1 MILEKLRSLIADQ
14 LGVDSSNIIM
24 DTNFEEDLGVDSL
37 DIVELSMALE
47 EEFDI
52 GEMSEED
59 LATIKTVGDLVH
71 YLQGKLDI

>member
-1 MILEKLRSLIADQ
+1 MILEKLQTLIADQ
-14 LGVDSSNIIM
+14 LGVDGNSITM
-24 DTNFEEDLGVDSL
+24 DTTFEEDLGVDSL

-59 LATIKTVGDLVH
+59 LATIKTVGDLVN
-71 YLQGKLDI
+71 YLQGKLDL

>member
-1 MILEKLRSLIADQ
+1 MILEKLQTLIADQ
-14 LGVDSSNIIM
+14 LGVDGNGITM

-59 LATIKTVGDLVH
+59 LASIKTVGDLVN
-71 YLQGKLDI
+71 YLQSKLDI

>member
-1 MILEKLRSLIADQ
+1 MILEKLQTLIADQ
-14 LGVDSSNIIM
+14 LGVDGNSITM

-52 GEMSEED
+52 EIPDEEVEN
-59 LATIKTVGDLVH
+59 IKEVGDIVKYIESH
-71 YLQGKLDI
+71 I